1 MGGTEC
7 LLLSSCCF
15 LRRWPKWSN
24 GVLEITMGMELMP
37 FAKLVDFGLTIETRI
52 LASVEMLEEAD
63 LGINNFLMRNHTCFL
78 VLK

>member
-1 MGGTEC
+1 
-7 LLLSSCCF
+7 
-15 LRRWPKWSN
+15 
-24 GVLEITMGMELMP
+24 MGMELML

-63 LGINNFLMRNHTCFL
+63 LGINNFLMRNHTGFL